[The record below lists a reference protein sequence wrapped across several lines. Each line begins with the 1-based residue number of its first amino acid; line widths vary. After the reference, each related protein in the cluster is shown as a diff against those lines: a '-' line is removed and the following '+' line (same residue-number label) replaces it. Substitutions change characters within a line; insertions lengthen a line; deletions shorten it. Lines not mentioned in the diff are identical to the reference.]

1 MEVMALA
8 LLWGF
13 AEATLFFIVPEVLI
27 SIVAVR
33 SGFRAAVKLA
43 LAAGVGARLGG
54 AIMFLWS
61 QSDPQ
66 AVRAVLALIPAI
78 SDPMVAETGQDF
90 GAEGWPAMFIG
101 AFTGVPYK
109 IYAVEAG
116 AQGVSLTS
124 FLALTLP
131 ARLPR
136 FLLTA
141 AIAAFAGGWLKKVL
155 SQRSALT
162 ILDAFWVL
170 FSAFCFASH

>member
-1 MEVMALA
+1 MGVMALA

-90 GAEGWPAMFIG
+90 GA
-101 AFTGVPYK
+101 
-109 IYAVEAG
+109 
-116 AQGVSLTS
+116 QGVSLTS